1 LAQFQALRSLW
12 SAAETVWQRLAA
24 LPVLRQ
30 DALLYLGSGVLS
42 AGTLAMAVSND
53 YREWAAATIGP
64 YLLAAVLC
72 EAVARH
78 RLRAGSR
85 APALVSGSAVSP
97 AGEALPQGGRV
108 VTASASGGVLP
119 GRRPTASPA
128 VSAAWALEWLRASFS
143 RLRRGSGDRVR
154 AGVIVGLLVFA
165 VFLPLS
171 MQLLFRAQGGNGAHA
186 QPEVAVIER
195 AGDRAMHA
203 HDIYPANPTSPGSS
217 PRTDSHGLDA
227 TAFFPYLPAMAV
239 FGLTNALHIP
249 AALADARVALTGFTL
264 LVVIVALALV
274 STEPERRWRAFQV
287 LVVLPTGSLLF
298 VTGGDDLP
306 VLALMLLSLVLAI
319 RRQPYLSG
327 IAMGLAATLK
337 FSAWGLL
344 VLLAFGIQDREG
356 RPAYGRYGF
365 AALVM
370 VLPIVGAGIVL
381 GPHSFVLNVIEF
393 PLGLAPVHSPA
404 QSPLPGQEL
413 VQLLPRI
420 KTPLTAALVGGAGI
434 AILAALVKWKPRSP
448 EAIARFTGLAIVG
461 LMLVAPAS
469 RFGYLIYPVNLL
481 VWAYLLRQGKSP
493 ATDLVRPGQLASPT
507 W

>member
-1 LAQFQALRSLW
+1 MAQFQALRSVW
-12 SAAETVWQRLAA
+12 GAAEAAWERLAA
-24 LPVLRQ
+24 LPLLRQ
-30 DALLYLGSGVLS
+30 DALLYLGAGVLS
-42 AGTLAMAVSND
+42 AGTLAIAVSND

-64 YLLAAVLC
+64 YLLAAVIC
-72 EAVARH
+72 EVVWRRRRRSVQGEDAGAPRAAMPPARTLTPGPVS
-78 RLRAGSR
+78 LRGM
-85 APALVSGSAVSP
+85 
-97 AGEALPQGGRV
+97 
-108 VTASASGGVLP
+108 VT
-119 GRRPTASPA
+119 
-128 VSAAWALEWLRASFS
+128 VSAASANRWLRGRRD
-143 RLRRGSGDRVR
+143 RLREPSGDRVR
-154 AGVIVGLLVFA
+154 AGVILGLLVFA
-165 VFLPLS
+165 VFVPLT
-171 MQLLFRAQGGNGAHA
+171 MQLVFRADGGHGAHA

-195 AGDRAMHA
+195 AGDRAMNA
-203 HDIYPANPTSPGSS
+203 HDPYPANPSTPGGSPHTDNPGNDSS
-217 PRTDSHGLDA
+217 
-227 TAFFPYLPAMAV
+227 AFFPYLPAMAA
-239 FGLTNALHIP
+239 FGMLNALHVP
-249 AALADARVALTGFTL
+249 AELADARVALTGFTL

-327 IAMGLAATLK
+327 VAMGLAATLK

-365 AALVM
+365 AALV
-370 VLPIVGAGIVL
+370 VILPVVGAGIVL

-404 QSPLPGQEL
+404 QSPLPGQL
-413 VQLLPRI
+413 LIQLLPRL
-420 KTPLTAALVGGAGI
+420 KTPLTVGLIGGAGV
-434 AILAALVKWKPRSP
+434 AIIAALVKWRPRSP
-448 EAIARFTGLAIVG
+448 DAVARFTGLAIVG

-481 VWAYLLRQGKSP
+481 VWAYLLRQSKSAHP
-493 ATDLVRPGQLASPT
+493 DPFRSDQLASPT